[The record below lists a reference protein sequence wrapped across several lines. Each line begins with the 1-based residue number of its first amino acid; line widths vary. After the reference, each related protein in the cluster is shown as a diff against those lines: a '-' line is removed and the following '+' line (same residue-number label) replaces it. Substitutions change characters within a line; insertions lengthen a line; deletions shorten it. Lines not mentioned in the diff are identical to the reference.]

1 MVHLAYQHKYSKMLP
16 TSLVCFLFWSFNLY
30 LLSAIATLLGLSG
43 NWFLFYFVF
52 STIDI
57 TLYFFFRSPVAQEVV
72 LNNNTKISTAKWF
85 FVALHAVFAAV
96 DDGRMN
102 EKNLRAVCRRL
113 SNE

>member
-57 TLYFFFRSPVAQEVV
+57 TLFFFSLACSPRVV